1 MQSKNDPSSDSAM
14 LKWSSAINN
23 IYITLELQAHLSSL
37 HETPVEN
44 RLSTHAIWLAHFP
57 ARVFSKTANEP
68 WRVWNEREEQCMV
81 SPWVYKNIQPWVVE
95 PPPPQPSN
103 EMSPPAADW
112 RVDLKSERGIR
123 GEGV

>member
-95 PPPPQPSN
+95 KAPCN
-103 EMSPPAADW
+103 PAMKWAPLQQTEEW
-112 RVDLKSERGIR
+112 I
-123 GEGV
+123 